1 MTMQQRTLVS
11 VAVAALL
18 SVTSCAAPP
27 PQPDAEAKAAVQA
40 LIERAIDRRNHQVVS
55 GFSSAK
61 EDIGKDFV
69 PEAVERIEL
78 EYQKLHQRRD
88 SISPYGVLLT
98 DSGSEMTIKKFT
110 ITDAGANVE
119 ISEQTQL
126 EHGPVN
132 GVQGPSEGYAYD
144 QKVEL
149 SKSGEGWKI
158 VSVSPLNPGKP
169 YPTTVVDPDTL

>member
-1 MTMQQRTLVS
+1 MTMQQRITMA
-11 VAVAALL
+11 AVVALL
-18 SVTSCAAPP
+18 AVTSCAAPA
-27 PQPDAEAKAAVQA
+27 PQPDAEAKAAAQA

-69 PEAVERIEL
+69 PDAVERIEL
-78 EYQKLHQRRD
+78 EYGQLHQRRD
-88 SISPYGVLLT
+88 AIAPHGVLLT
-98 DSGSEMTIKKFT
+98 DSGSEITIKKFT
-110 ITDAGANVE
+110 ITHASANIE

-132 GVQGPSEGYAYD
+132 GVQGPSEGYVYD

-149 SKSGEGWKI
+149 AKSGEGWKI
-158 VSVSPLNPGKP
+158 VSISPLRPGKP
-169 YPTTVVDPDTL
+169 YPTTIVDPDTL